1 MVSEPEPFAEGSPS
15 LVTDV
20 SGATWTPLFRRKCSF
35 DPGYFFKVMNN
46 LILNPNI
53 NSSWLFRADILLE
66 RDGTQAL
73 SQDIEGEV
81 DATSPIPVPILVQF
95 TGFRLDKLLV
105 RRLIPRN
112 PQRDPPLDQTC
123 LIYHSNE
130 TGEMETSSSMVVY
143 KPHVSSHSDVP
154 FYHPKVSAVAFLH
167 EWDAKSGEGTVSIH
181 YNFFDDYSS
190 SPKLVRTAL
199 HLLST
204 LHKHGEGAK
213 EGYVKRVQHDTVIP
227 QATVQSTYTR
237 LKKKYAR
244 KLIEGW
250 VEVTDPTK
258 HCFEDLGIAAFLIE
272 LWAQMYRDSHFPG
285 FVDIGC
291 GNGLLVHILR
301 QEGYLGWGFD
311 ARRRKSWDNFTDRI
325 DPTSEKN
332 TGQSLRQLVL
342 LPSVLQDQSQQYD
355 ELAQQVHDGMFP
367 QGTFIISNHAD
378 ELTPWTPVLAAISDC
393 PFIMIPCCSHDLSGA
408 RFRAAAPK
416 DKGKSTSAYSSLVEW
431 VKQIAYDCGWNVE
444 TEMLR
449 IPSTRNTGII
459 GRHRPQESRLTDIM
473 SYGKKDEDADLGLV
487 KVDRTQVFQEARLFN
502 SSPIQPRRCRI
513 LLTKIALLLYTGE
526 KFPTNEATTLFF
538 GISKLFQNKDAS
550 LRQMVHLVIKELANS
565 AEDIIMVTST
575 IMKDTGGSTDA
586 IYRPNAIR
594 ALCRIIDAT
603 TVQSIERVMKTAIVD
618 KNPSVSSAAL
628 VSSYHL
634 LPIAKDVVRR
644 WQSETQEAAA
654 STKSSG
660 GFSLGFS
667 SSSGSLPVNNSTMTQ
682 YHAIGLLYQMRSHDR
697 MALVKMVQQFG
708 AAGAVKSPAAIV
720 MLVRLAAQLAEEDQ
734 SLRKPMMQLLDGWL
748 RHKSEMVNFEAAKAI
763 CDMRDVTDA
772 EVTQAV
778 HVLQLFLSSP
788 RAVTKFAALR
798 ILHNFASFKPNAVNV
813 CNPDIEALISNAN
826 RSIATFAITT
836 LLKTGNE
843 ASVDRLMK
851 QISSFMSEITDEFKI
866 TIVEAIRTLCLKF
879 PSKQAGMLAFLS
891 GILRDEGGYEFK
903 RAVVESMFDL
913 IKFVPDSKEDALAHL
928 CEFIEDCEFTKL
940 AVRILH
946 LLGLEGPKTSQ
957 PTKYIRYIYNRVVLE
972 NAIVRAAAVTALAK
986 FGVGQKDPEVKR
998 SVDVLLTRCLDD
1010 VDDEVRDRAALN
1022 LRLMHEEDDLGERFI
1037 KNENMFSLQY
1047 FEHQLVT
1054 YVTSDDKS
1062 AFDIPF
1068 DISKIPVVTREQADA
1083 EDRTKKLT
1091 ASTPSLKP
1099 PKTGPSKAPSTGA
1112 EAQASAAAA
1121 AQKYAQELMS
1131 ISYMKE
1137 FGGLLK
1143 SSSVVELTEAETE
1156 YVVTLVK
1163 HIFKEHIVLQ
1173 YEIKNTL
1180 PSTVLEN
1187 VTVVATPSDE
1197 EELEEVFIIPAEK
1210 LETDEPG
1217 KVYVAFK
1224 KTGGEGSMPTS
1235 SFSNV
1240 LKFTSKEID
1249 PTTNEPEETGY
1260 DDEYEVAEFDL
1271 AGSDYVIPAFA
1282 GNFNHIWE
1290 QVGAAG
1296 EEAEETLQL
1305 SSMKSIAGM
1314 YLLSRDLVLRQPT
1327 DVMGSD
1333 ATEQLAKA
1341 LSLQPLEGTDVPISQ
1356 TTHQLKLLGKTVNGG
1371 RVVANIRMAYSSK
1384 SGVTTKITVR
1394 SEEENVAALI
1404 VASVA

>member
-1 MVSEPEPFAEGSPS
+1 
-15 LVTDV
+15 
-20 SGATWTPLFRRKCSF
+20 
-35 DPGYFFKVMNN
+35 
-46 LILNPNI
+46 
-53 NSSWLFRADILLE
+53 
-66 RDGTQAL
+66 
-73 SQDIEGEV
+73 
-81 DATSPIPVPILVQF
+81 
-95 TGFRLDKLLV
+95 
-105 RRLIPRN
+105 
-112 PQRDPPLDQTC
+112 
-123 LIYHSNE
+123 
-130 TGEMETSSSMVVY
+130 
-143 KPHVSSHSDVP
+143 
-154 FYHPKVSAVAFLH
+154 
-167 EWDAKSGEGTVSIH
+167 
-181 YNFFDDYSS
+181 
-190 SPKLVRTAL
+190 
-199 HLLST
+199 
-204 LHKHGEGAK
+204 
-213 EGYVKRVQHDTVIP
+213 
-227 QATVQSTYTR
+227 
-237 LKKKYAR
+237 
-244 KLIEGW
+244 
-250 VEVTDPTK
+250 
-258 HCFEDLGIAAFLIE
+258 
-272 LWAQMYRDSHFPG
+272 
-285 FVDIGC
+285 
-291 GNGLLVHILR
+291 
-301 QEGYLGWGFD
+301 
-311 ARRRKSWDNFTDRI
+311 
-325 DPTSEKN
+325 
-332 TGQSLRQLVL
+332 
-342 LPSVLQDQSQQYD
+342 
-355 ELAQQVHDGMFP
+355 
-367 QGTFIISNHAD
+367 
-378 ELTPWTPVLAAISDC
+378 
-393 PFIMIPCCSHDLSGA
+393 
-408 RFRAAAPK
+408 
-416 DKGKSTSAYSSLVEW
+416 
-431 VKQIAYDCGWNVE
+431 
-444 TEMLR
+444 
-449 IPSTRNTGII
+449 
-459 GRHRPQESRLTDIM
+459 M
-473 SYGKKDEDADLGLV
+473 SYGKKDEDAELGLV

-575 IMKDTGGSTDA
+575 IMKDTGGSTEA
-586 IYRPNAIR
+586 IFRPNAIR

-618 KNPSVSSAAL
+618 KNPSVASAAL

-654 STKSSG
+654 TTKSSS

-667 SSSGSLPVNNSTMTQ
+667 SSHNQLPVNNSTMPQ
-682 YHAIGLLYQMRSHDR
+682 YHAIGLLYQMRMHDR

-708 AAGAVKSPAAIV
+708 AAGAVKSSAAIV
-720 MLVRLAAQLAEEDQ
+720 LLVRLAAQLAEEDA

-772 EVTQAV
+772 EVSQAV
-778 HVLQLFLSSP
+778 HVLQLFLTSP

-813 CNPDIEALISNAN
+813 CNPDIELLISNSN

-851 QISSFMSEITDEFKI
+851 HISSFMSEITDEFKI

-913 IKFVPDSKEDALAHL
+913 IKFVPESKEDALAHL

-1022 LRLMHEEDDLGERFI
+1022 LSLMHEDDELATQFV
-1037 KNENMFSLQY
+1037 KNDSMFSLPY
-1047 FEHQLVT
+1047 FEHQLVM
-1054 YVTSDDKS
+1054 YVTSDDRS
-1062 AFDIPF
+1062 TFDDPF

-1091 ASTPSLKP
+1091 ATAPSLKP
-1099 PKTGPSKAPSTGA
+1099 PKVGPTKSAASGA
-1112 EAQASAAAA
+1112 EAAASASAAA
-1121 AQKYAQELMS
+1121 QRYAQELME
-1131 ISYMKE
+1131 IPEMKE
-1137 FGGLLK
+1137 FGSVLK
-1143 SSSVVELTEAETE
+1143 SSPVIELTEAETE
-1156 YVVTLVK
+1156 YVVTVVK

-1173 YEIKNTL
+1173 YEVKNTL
-1180 PSTVLEN
+1180 PATVLEN
-1187 VTVVATPSDE
+1187 VSVVATPAEE
-1197 EELEEVFIIPAEK
+1197 EELEEVFIIQAES
-1210 LETDEPG
+1210 LATDEPG
-1217 KVYVAFK
+1217 KVYVAFQK
-1224 KTGGEGSMPTS
+1224 VNGEGSLPVS
-1235 SFSNV
+1235 SFSNI

-1260 DDEYEVAEFDL
+1260 DDEYEVSEFDL
-1271 AGSDYVIPAFA
+1271 AGSDYVVPAFA

-1305 SSMKSIAGM
+1305 SGMKSIA
-1314 YLLSRDLVLRQPT
+1314 
-1327 DVMGSD
+1327 D
-1333 ATEQLAKA
+1333 ATEQLAKT
-1341 LSLQPLEGTDVPISQ
+1341 LSLQPLDGTDVPVNQ
-1356 TTHQLKLLGKTVNGG
+1356 TTHTLKLFGKTIAGG
-1371 RVVANIRMAYSSK
+1371 KVVANVRMAYSSK

-1394 SEEENVAALI
+1394 SEEEGVAALVI
-1404 VASVA
+1404 ASVA

>member
-1 MVSEPEPFAEGSPS
+1 
-15 LVTDV
+15 
-20 SGATWTPLFRRKCSF
+20 
-35 DPGYFFKVMNN
+35 
-46 LILNPNI
+46 
-53 NSSWLFRADILLE
+53 
-66 RDGTQAL
+66 
-73 SQDIEGEV
+73 
-81 DATSPIPVPILVQF
+81 
-95 TGFRLDKLLV
+95 
-105 RRLIPRN
+105 
-112 PQRDPPLDQTC
+112 
-123 LIYHSNE
+123 
-130 TGEMETSSSMVVY
+130 
-143 KPHVSSHSDVP
+143 
-154 FYHPKVSAVAFLH
+154 
-167 EWDAKSGEGTVSIH
+167 
-181 YNFFDDYSS
+181 
-190 SPKLVRTAL
+190 
-199 HLLST
+199 
-204 LHKHGEGAK
+204 
-213 EGYVKRVQHDTVIP
+213 
-227 QATVQSTYTR
+227 
-237 LKKKYAR
+237 
-244 KLIEGW
+244 
-250 VEVTDPTK
+250 
-258 HCFEDLGIAAFLIE
+258 
-272 LWAQMYRDSHFPG
+272 
-285 FVDIGC
+285 
-291 GNGLLVHILR
+291 
-301 QEGYLGWGFD
+301 
-311 ARRRKSWDNFTDRI
+311 
-325 DPTSEKN
+325 
-332 TGQSLRQLVL
+332 
-342 LPSVLQDQSQQYD
+342 
-355 ELAQQVHDGMFP
+355 
-367 QGTFIISNHAD
+367 
-378 ELTPWTPVLAAISDC
+378 
-393 PFIMIPCCSHDLSGA
+393 
-408 RFRAAAPK
+408 
-416 DKGKSTSAYSSLVEW
+416 
-431 VKQIAYDCGWNVE
+431 
-444 TEMLR
+444 
-449 IPSTRNTGII
+449 
-459 GRHRPQESRLTDIM
+459 M

-487 KVDRTQVFQEARLFN
+487 KVDRVQVFQEARLFN

-526 KFPTNEATTLFF
+526 KFPTREATDLFF

-550 LRQMVHLVIKELANS
+550 LRQMVHLVIKEIASS

-697 MALVKMVQQFG
+697 MALVKMVQQFSQ
-708 AAGAVKSPAAIV
+708 AGTVKSPAATV
-720 MLVRLAAQLAEEDQ
+720 MLVRLAAQLAEDDP
-734 SLRKPMMQLLDGWL
+734 SLRKPMMTLLDNWL

-788 RAVTKFAALR
+788 RHVTKFAALR
-798 ILHNFASFKPNAVNV
+798 ILHNFASFKPQAVNV
-813 CNPDIEALISNAN
+813 CNPDIELLISNSN

-851 QISSFMSEITDEFKI
+851 QITGFMSEITDEFKI

-1022 LRLMHEEDDLGERFI
+1022 LRLMHDEDEMAERFI
-1037 KNENMFSLQY
+1037 KNENMFSLPY
-1047 FEHQLVT
+1047 FEHQLVM
-1054 YVTSDDKS
+1054 YVTSDDKDVFQS
-1062 AFDIPF
+1062 SF

-1091 ASTPSLKP
+1091 ATTPSLKP
-1099 PKTGPSKAPSTGA
+1099 PKAGPTKAAATGA
-1112 EAQASAAAA
+1112 DAQASAAAA
-1121 AQKYAQELMS
+1121 AQKYSQELMG
-1131 ISYMKE
+1131 IPELKE
-1137 FGGLLK
+1137 FGAVLK
-1143 SSSVVELTEAETE
+1143 SSPVVELTEAETE
-1156 YVVTLVK
+1156 YVVSVVK

-1173 YEIKNTL
+1173 YEVKNTL

-1187 VTVVATPSDE
+1187 VSVVAMPAEE
-1197 EELEEVFIIPAEK
+1197 EELEEVFILQAEK
-1210 LETDEPG
+1210 LETDQPG

-1224 KTGGEGSMPTS
+1224 KVNGEGSMPTS
-1235 SFSNV
+1235 SFTNV
-1240 LKFTSKEID
+1240 LKFTVKEID
-1249 PTTNEPEETGY
+1249 PSTNEPEDTGY
-1260 DDEYEVAEFDL
+1260 DDEYEIGDLDL
-1271 AGSDYVIPAFA
+1271 AGSDYVVPAFA
-1282 GNFNHIWE
+1282 GNFAHIWE

-1305 SSMKSIAGM
+1305 SGINSIA
-1314 YLLSRDLVLRQPT
+1314 
-1327 DVMGSD
+1327 D
-1333 ATEQLAKA
+1333 ATEQLAKT
-1341 LSLQPLEGTDVPISQ
+1341 LSLQPLEGTDVPVNQ
-1356 TTHQLKLLGKTVNGG
+1356 TTHQLKLLGKTVSGG

-1394 SEEENVAALI
+1394 AEEENVAAMVI
-1404 VASVA
+1404 ASVA